1 MVLLE
6 DKAWVR
12 TCERNER
19 KKGTRVLP
27 LYPLVP
33 PTDDDR
39 RCIIPPWLRLRA
51 IQLRASTCR
60 PLPVEYLLALSSRS
74 KQPHIALKNYHPT
87 GTFLITPLRDST
99 FLYPVYST
107 GLNSPY
113 PIRHR
118 RFVTL
123 YFLSLCSP
131 YFSICFGHGV
141 GRRYNISHR
150 IFAASFRFLSIRR
163 FFENNSNKTSEFSNE
178 PSHNRP
184 SNSLF
189 SSSVI
194 FLPNSFFS
202 IFLCTFY
209 SKARSVSELGRGV
222 TLSRKGRIFRL
233 FSSLSGRKKRLNRAL
248 LVKSY
253 GWCKIRRI

>member
-1 MVLLE
+1 MVLFE

-39 RCIIPPWLRLRA
+39 RCIIPPWLCLHA
-51 IQLRASTCR
+51 IQLRAPTCR
-60 PLPVEYLLALSSRS
+60 PLPVEYLLALVE
-74 KQPHIALKNYHPT
+74 KQTAAYCPQKLPPYWHVFNNALTWLH
-87 GTFLITPLRDST
+87 
-99 FLYPVYST
+99 
-107 GLNSPY
+107 
-113 PIRHR
+113 
-118 RFVTL
+118 
-123 YFLSLCSP
+123 LSLPCVPDWVKLSVSYTTP
-131 YFSICFGHGV
+131 SLRYSLFSFALLSMLLYMLRSW
-141 GRRYNISHR
+141 GRSEIQYQL
-150 IFAASFRFLSIRR
+150 SFRCSFFRIADFLKIIVI
-163 FFENNSNKTSEFSNE
+163 KTSEFSYE
-178 PSHNRP
+178 LSHNRP
-184 SNSLF
+184 STSLF

-209 SKARSVSELGRGV
+209 SKARSVSELGHGV

-253 GWCKIRRI
+253 GWCKIRRIWNS